1 MGWRC
6 VSQER
11 SRVISTRPNRRFAR
25 FKRRQAA
32 LQNSKAQRYI
42 QLILL
47 VIAAGAIYP
56 ILYLRQV
63 YQPTMLEVFHIT
75 DSQLGYLYS
84 SLGTIFLLSYLPSG
98 WLADRIAP
106 RLLICFSLIA
116 TGVLGLWYSTAP
128 SFPMLMMIFGGWGL
142 STGLTFWAAVIK
154 RVTMIAGTHE
164 QGRFFGLLD
173 GGRGLIEAMLA
184 TIAIT
189 LFAWVTQTKANRSRP
204 VSSWWSTCTRFFAL
218 RSASC
223 SRSSRT
229 RKAPKTRP
237 PIAPRSQRNN
247 VLVDLKTLA
256 KIPELWLVAA
266 IVFCGYQ
273 VFWATY
279 SFSAYLHEGEI
290 GLTVV
295 MAGTITTLKLW
306 MRPIGGI
313 GGGFLGDRY
322 SKVSVLVIALFLAAL
337 SLVGLMAA
345 PRISSHALLVF
356 LVLFIGILTY
366 AIRGLYWS
374 LLDRC
379 NIPVTTMGLA
389 IGLISVLGYSPDV
402 FLPLIN
408 GYLTQKFPGVFG
420 YQLYFGYV
428 AVMAALGGF
437 AGLALRN
444 MLNRKGGCVNESRLA
459 RNAYRR
465 RTAAACGRHVL
476 DLRQAQDRLRN

>member
-1 MGWRC
+1 MS
-6 VSQER
+6 SQPVRTDASLALRDEE
-11 SRVISTRPNRRFAR
+11 
-25 FKRRQAA
+25 AA
-32 LQNSKAQRYI
+32 LQNSKTQRYI

-154 RVTMIAGTHE
+154 RVTMIAGAHE

-189 LFAWVTQTKANRSRP
+189 LFAWITQTRGEPVAAGFKLVVYMYAFLCIALGVVLALVKDSQGKADAAANRAAR
-204 VSSWWSTCTRFFAL
+204 
-218 RSASC
+218 
-223 SRSSRT
+223 
-229 RKAPKTRP
+229 
-237 PIAPRSQRNN
+237 QRNN

-337 SLVGLMAA
+337 SLLGLMAA
-345 PRISSHALLVF
+345 PRISSHVLLVF

-379 NIPVTTMGLA
+379 NIPVATMGLA

-408 GYLTQKFPGVFG
+408 GYLTQTFPGVFG

-428 AVMAALGGF
+428 AAMAALGGF
-437 AGLALRN
+437 AGLALRS
-444 MLNRKGGCVNESRLA
+444 MLNRKEVA
-459 RNAYRR
+459 
-465 RTAAACGRHVL
+465 
-476 DLRQAQDRLRN
+476 

>member
-1 MGWRC
+1 M
-6 VSQER
+6 
-11 SRVISTRPNRRFAR
+11 
-25 FKRRQAA
+25 
-32 LQNSKAQRYI
+32 
-42 QLILL
+42 LL
-47 VIAAGAIYP
+47 VLAAGAIYP

-106 RLLICFSLIA
+106 RLRICFSLVA
-116 TGVLGLWYSTAP
+116 TGLLGLLYSTAP
-128 SFPMLMMIFGGWGL
+128 SFHILMLIFGGWGL

-154 RVTMIAGTHE
+154 RVTMIAGAQE

-189 LFAWVTQTKANRSRP
+189 LFAWVTQTKGEPVAVGFRMVVYLYAFLCIALGVVLALVKDPQGTEDAVANRAARQ
-204 VSSWWSTCTRFFAL
+204 
-218 RSASC
+218 RS
-223 SRSSRT
+223 
-229 RKAPKTRP
+229 
-237 PIAPRSQRNN
+237 N
-247 VLVDLKTLA
+247 VLVELKTLA
-256 KIPELWLVAA
+256 AIPELWLVAA

-279 SFSAYLHEGEI
+279 SFSAYLHEGDI

-337 SLVGLMAA
+337 SLLGLMAA
-345 PRISSHALLVF
+345 PRISSHVLLVF

-379 NIPVTTMGLA
+379 NIPAATMGLA

-408 GYLTQKFPGVFG
+408 GYLTQTFPGVFG

-444 MLNRKGGCVNESRLA
+444 MLNRKEGA
-459 RNAYRR
+459 
-465 RTAAACGRHVL
+465 
-476 DLRQAQDRLRN
+476 

>member
-1 MGWRC
+1 MS
-6 VSQER
+6 SQPVQTTASLALSDE
-11 SRVISTRPNRRFAR
+11 
-25 FKRRQAA
+25 AA
-32 LQNSKAQRYI
+32 LESNKAQRYI
-42 QLILL
+42 QLMLL
-47 VIAAGAIYP
+47 VLAAGAIYP

-84 SLGTIFLLSYLPSG
+84 MLGAIFLLSYLPSG

-128 SFPMLMMIFGGWGL
+128 SFNVLMLIFGGWGL

-189 LFAWVTQTKANRSRP
+189 LFAWFTQTKGEPVTAGFRLVVYMYAFLCIALGVVLALVKDPQGTKDAAANR
-204 VSSWWSTCTRFFAL
+204 A
-218 RSASC
+218 
-223 SRSSRT
+223 T
-229 RKAPKTRP
+229 RK
-237 PIAPRSQRNN
+237 RSN
-247 VLVDLKTLA
+247 VLLDLKTLA
-256 KIPELWLVAA
+256 SIPELWLVAA

-322 SKVSVLVIALFLAAL
+322 SKVSVLVIALFLAAV
-337 SLVGLMAA
+337 SLLGLMAA
-345 PRISSHALLVF
+345 PRISSHVLLVF

-379 NIPVTTMGLA
+379 NIPVETMGLA

-408 GYLTQKFPGVFG
+408 GYLTQNFPGVFG

-428 AVMAALGGF
+428 AGMAALGGF

-444 MLNRKGGCVNESRLA
+444 MLSKKGVA
-459 RNAYRR
+459 
-465 RTAAACGRHVL
+465 
-476 DLRQAQDRLRN
+476 

>member
-1 MGWRC
+1 MS
-6 VSQER
+6 SQP
-11 SRVISTRPNRRFAR
+11 V
-25 FKRRQAA
+25 RQAA
-32 LQNSKAQRYI
+32 SLALSDAEAALQKNKTQRYI
-42 QLILL
+42 QLMLL

-84 SLGTIFLLSYLPSG
+84 SLGTIFLVSYLPSG

-128 SFPMLMMIFGGWGL
+128 SFPMLMLIFGGWGL

-154 RVTMIAGTHE
+154 RVTMIAGAQE

-184 TIAIT
+184 TIAIS
-189 LFAWVTQTKANRSRP
+189 LFAWVTQTKGETVAAGFKLVVYMYAFLCIALGVILALVKDPQGAEDAAANRASRQ
-204 VSSWWSTCTRFFAL
+204 
-218 RSASC
+218 RS
-223 SRSSRT
+223 
-229 RKAPKTRP
+229 
-237 PIAPRSQRNN
+237 N

-256 KIPELWLVAA
+256 RIPELWLVAA

-337 SLVGLMAA
+337 SLLGLMAA
-345 PRISSHALLVF
+345 PRISSHVLLVF

-408 GYLTQKFPGVFG
+408 GYLTQTFPGVFG

-444 MLNRKGGCVNESRLA
+444 MLNRKEGA
-459 RNAYRR
+459 
-465 RTAAACGRHVL
+465 
-476 DLRQAQDRLRN
+476 

>member
-1 MGWRC
+1 MS
-6 VSQER
+6 SQPVQTTASLAASE
-11 SRVISTRPNRRFAR
+11 AE
-25 FKRRQAA
+25 AA
-32 LQNSKAQRYI
+32 LQNSKAQRYV

-47 VIAAGAIYP
+47 VLAAGAIYP

-128 SFPMLMMIFGGWGL
+128 SFQMLMLIFGGWGL

-184 TIAIT
+184 TIAIS
-189 LFAWVTQTKANRSRP
+189 LFAWFTQTKGEPVAAGFRLVVYMYAFICIALGVVLALVKDPQGAEDAAANR
-204 VSSWWSTCTRFFAL
+204 AAKK
-218 RSASC
+218 RS
-223 SRSSRT
+223 
-229 RKAPKTRP
+229 
-237 PIAPRSQRNN
+237 N

-256 KIPELWLVAA
+256 SIPELWLVAA

-337 SLVGLMAA
+337 SLLGLMAA
-345 PRISSHALLVF
+345 PRISSHVLLVF

-379 NIPVTTMGLA
+379 NIPVETMGLA

-408 GYLTQKFPGVFG
+408 GYLTQNFPGVFG

-428 AVMAALGGF
+428 AGMAALGGF

-444 MLNRKGGCVNESRLA
+444 MLNRKGVA
-459 RNAYRR
+459 
-465 RTAAACGRHVL
+465 
-476 DLRQAQDRLRN
+476 

>member
-1 MGWRC
+1 MS
-6 VSQER
+6 SQPVQSAASLASSAAE
-11 SRVISTRPNRRFAR
+11 T
-25 FKRRQAA
+25 A
-32 LQNSKAQRYI
+32 LQSNKAQRYI
-42 QLILL
+42 QLMLL
-47 VIAAGAIYP
+47 VLAAGAIYP

-106 RLLICFSLIA
+106 RLLISFSLIA
-116 TGVLGLWYSTAP
+116 TGALGLWYSTAP
-128 SFPMLMMIFGGWGL
+128 SFHVLMLIFGGWGV
-142 STGLTFWAAVIK
+142 STGLTFWAAIIK

-189 LFAWVTQTKANRSRP
+189 LFAWFTQTRGEPVAAGFKLVVYMYAFLCIALGVVLALVKDPQGVEDAAANRAAKKR
-204 VSSWWSTCTRFFAL
+204 R
-218 RSASC
+218 
-223 SRSSRT
+223 
-229 RKAPKTRP
+229 
-237 PIAPRSQRNN
+237 N

-256 KIPELWLVAA
+256 SIPELWLVAA

-337 SLVGLMAA
+337 SLLGLMAA
-345 PRISSHALLVF
+345 PRISSHVLLVF

-366 AIRGLYWS
+366 AIRGLYWA

-379 NIPVTTMGLA
+379 NIPLETMGLA

-408 GYLTQKFPGVFG
+408 GYLTQNFPGVFG

-428 AVMAALGGF
+428 AGMAVLGGF

-444 MLNRKGGCVNESRLA
+444 MLKRKG
-459 RNAYRR
+459 
-465 RTAAACGRHVL
+465 
-476 DLRQAQDRLRN
+476 LRK

>member
-1 MGWRC
+1 
-6 VSQER
+6 VSSQPVRTNASLALGDE
-11 SRVISTRPNRRFAR
+11 
-25 FKRRQAA
+25 QAA
-32 LQNSKAQRYI
+32 LQDSKTQRYI
-42 QLILL
+42 QLMLL

-84 SLGTIFLLSYLPSG
+84 SLGTIFLVSYLPSG

-116 TGVLGLWYSTAP
+116 TGALGLWYSTAP

-189 LFAWVTQTKANRSRP
+189 LFAWMTQTKGAPVAAGFKLVVYMYAFLCIALGVVLALVKDPKGTEDAAANRAAR
-204 VSSWWSTCTRFFAL
+204 
-218 RSASC
+218 
-223 SRSSRT
+223 
-229 RKAPKTRP
+229 
-237 PIAPRSQRNN
+237 QRNN

-345 PRISSHALLVF
+345 PRISSHVLLVF

-379 NIPVTTMGLA
+379 NIPVATMGLA

-408 GYLTQKFPGVFG
+408 GYLTQTFPGVFG

-428 AVMAALGGF
+428 AAMAALGGF
-437 AGLALRN
+437 AGLVLRN
-444 MLNRKGGCVNESRLA
+444 MLNRKEVA
-459 RNAYRR
+459 
-465 RTAAACGRHVL
+465 
-476 DLRQAQDRLRN
+476 

>member
-1 MGWRC
+1 MS
-6 VSQER
+6 SQPVQTTASLAASE
-11 SRVISTRPNRRFAR
+11 AE
-25 FKRRQAA
+25 AA
-32 LQNSKAQRYI
+32 LQNSNAQRYV

-47 VIAAGAIYP
+47 VLAAGAIYP

-128 SFPMLMMIFGGWGL
+128 SFQMLMLIFGGWGL

-189 LFAWVTQTKANRSRP
+189 LFAWFTQTKGEPVAAGFRLVVYMYAFICIALGVVLALVKDPQGASDAAANR
-204 VSSWWSTCTRFFAL
+204 AAKK
-218 RSASC
+218 RS
-223 SRSSRT
+223 
-229 RKAPKTRP
+229 
-237 PIAPRSQRNN
+237 N

-256 KIPELWLVAA
+256 SIPELWLVAA

-337 SLVGLMAA
+337 SLLGLMAA
-345 PRISSHALLVF
+345 PRISSHVLLVF

-379 NIPVTTMGLA
+379 NIPVETMGLA

-408 GYLTQKFPGVFG
+408 GYLTQNFPGVFG

-428 AVMAALGGF
+428 AGMAALGGF

-444 MLNRKGGCVNESRLA
+444 MLNRKGVA
-459 RNAYRR
+459 
-465 RTAAACGRHVL
+465 
-476 DLRQAQDRLRN
+476 

>member
-1 MGWRC
+1 MS
-6 VSQER
+6 SQPVRTNASLALGDE
-11 SRVISTRPNRRFAR
+11 
-25 FKRRQAA
+25 QAA
-32 LQNSKAQRYI
+32 LQDSKTQRYI
-42 QLILL
+42 QLMLL

-84 SLGTIFLLSYLPSG
+84 SLGTIFLVSYLPSG

-189 LFAWVTQTKANRSRP
+189 LFAWMTQTKGAPVAAGFKLVVYMYAFLCIALGVVLALVKDPQGTEDAAANRAAR
-204 VSSWWSTCTRFFAL
+204 
-218 RSASC
+218 
-223 SRSSRT
+223 
-229 RKAPKTRP
+229 
-237 PIAPRSQRNN
+237 QRNN

-345 PRISSHALLVF
+345 PRISSHVLLVF

-379 NIPVTTMGLA
+379 NIPVATMGLA

-408 GYLTQKFPGVFG
+408 GYLTQTFPGVFG

-428 AVMAALGGF
+428 AAMAALGGF

-444 MLNRKGGCVNESRLA
+444 MLNRREVA
-459 RNAYRR
+459 
-465 RTAAACGRHVL
+465 
-476 DLRQAQDRLRN
+476 

>member
-1 MGWRC
+1 MS
-6 VSQER
+6 SQPVRTDASLALSDEE
-11 SRVISTRPNRRFAR
+11 
-25 FKRRQAA
+25 AA
-32 LQNSKAQRYI
+32 LQNSKTQRYI

-116 TGVLGLWYSTAP
+116 TGVLGLWYSSAP

-154 RVTMIAGTHE
+154 RVTMIAGAHE

-189 LFAWVTQTKANRSRP
+189 LFAWMTQTKGEPVAAGFKLVVYMYAFLCIALGVVLALVKDPQGTEDAAANRAAR
-204 VSSWWSTCTRFFAL
+204 
-218 RSASC
+218 
-223 SRSSRT
+223 
-229 RKAPKTRP
+229 
-237 PIAPRSQRNN
+237 QRNN
-247 VLVDLKTLA
+247 VLTDLKTLA

-337 SLVGLMAA
+337 SLLGLMAA
-345 PRISSHALLVF
+345 PRISSHVLLVF

-379 NIPVTTMGLA
+379 NIPVATMGLA

-408 GYLTQKFPGVFG
+408 GYLTQTFPGVFG

-428 AVMAALGGF
+428 AAMAALGGF

-444 MLNRKGGCVNESRLA
+444 MLNRKEVA
-459 RNAYRR
+459 
-465 RTAAACGRHVL
+465 
-476 DLRQAQDRLRN
+476 

>member
-1 MGWRC
+1 
-6 VSQER
+6 VSSQP
-11 SRVISTRPNRRFAR
+11 VQT
-25 FKRRQAA
+25 AA
-32 LQNSKAQRYI
+32 SLASSDVETALRNSKAQRYI
-42 QLILL
+42 QLMLL
-47 VIAAGAIYP
+47 VLAAGAIYP

-128 SFPMLMMIFGGWGL
+128 SFHVLMLIFCGWGL

-189 LFAWVTQTKANRSRP
+189 LFAWFTQTKGEPVAAGFKLVVYMYAFLCIALGVVLALVKDPRGAADAAANR
-204 VSSWWSTCTRFFAL
+204 AAKK
-218 RSASC
+218 RS
-223 SRSSRT
+223 
-229 RKAPKTRP
+229 
-237 PIAPRSQRNN
+237 N
-247 VLVDLKTLA
+247 VLVDLKSLA
-256 KIPELWLVAA
+256 SIPELWLVAA

-337 SLVGLMAA
+337 SLLGLMAA
-345 PRISSHALLVF
+345 PRISSHVLLVF

-379 NIPVTTMGLA
+379 NIPVETMGLA

-408 GYLTQKFPGVFG
+408 GYLTQNFPGVFG

-428 AVMAALGGF
+428 AGMAVLGGF

-444 MLNRKGGCVNESRLA
+444 MLKRKGVA
-459 RNAYRR
+459 
-465 RTAAACGRHVL
+465 
-476 DLRQAQDRLRN
+476 

>member
-1 MGWRC
+1 MS
-6 VSQER
+6 SQPVQTTASLALSDE
-11 SRVISTRPNRRFAR
+11 
-25 FKRRQAA
+25 AA
-32 LQNSKAQRYI
+32 LESNKAQRYI
-42 QLILL
+42 QLMLL
-47 VIAAGAIYP
+47 VLAAGAIYP

-84 SLGTIFLLSYLPSG
+84 MLGTIFLLSYLPSG

-128 SFPMLMMIFGGWGL
+128 SFNVLMLIFGGWGL

-189 LFAWVTQTKANRSRP
+189 LFAWFTQTKGEPVTAGFRLVVYMYAFLCIALGVVLALVKDPQGTKDAAANR
-204 VSSWWSTCTRFFAL
+204 A
-218 RSASC
+218 
-223 SRSSRT
+223 T
-229 RKAPKTRP
+229 RK
-237 PIAPRSQRNN
+237 RSN

-256 KIPELWLVAA
+256 SIPELWLVAA

-322 SKVSVLVIALFLAAL
+322 SKVSVLVIALFLAAV
-337 SLVGLMAA
+337 SLLGLMAA
-345 PRISSHALLVF
+345 PRISSHVLLVF

-379 NIPVTTMGLA
+379 NIPVETMGLA

-408 GYLTQKFPGVFG
+408 GYLTQNFPGVFG

-428 AVMAALGGF
+428 AGMAALGGF

-444 MLNRKGGCVNESRLA
+444 MLSKKGVA
-459 RNAYRR
+459 
-465 RTAAACGRHVL
+465 
-476 DLRQAQDRLRN
+476 

>member
-1 MGWRC
+1 
-6 VSQER
+6 VSTQPVQNTASLALSDE
-11 SRVISTRPNRRFAR
+11 
-25 FKRRQAA
+25 AA
-32 LQNSKAQRYI
+32 LKKSKAQRYL
-42 QLILL
+42 QLMLL
-47 VIAAGAIYP
+47 VLAAGAIYP

-116 TGVLGLWYSTAP
+116 TGALGLWYSTAP
-128 SFPMLMMIFGGWGL
+128 PFQVLMLIFGGWGL

-189 LFAWVTQTKANRSRP
+189 LFAWFTQTRGEPVAAGFKLVVYMYAFLCIALGVVLALVKDPQGVEDAAANRTARK
-204 VSSWWSTCTRFFAL
+204 
-218 RSASC
+218 RS
-223 SRSSRT
+223 
-229 RKAPKTRP
+229 
-237 PIAPRSQRNN
+237 N

-256 KIPELWLVAA
+256 SIPELWLVAA

-337 SLVGLMAA
+337 SLLGLMAA
-345 PRISSHALLVF
+345 PRVSSHVLLVF

-379 NIPVTTMGLA
+379 NVPVETMGLA

-408 GYLTQKFPGVFG
+408 GYLTQNFPGVFG

-428 AVMAALGGF
+428 AGMAALGGF

-444 MLNRKGGCVNESRLA
+444 MLNRKGVA
-459 RNAYRR
+459 
-465 RTAAACGRHVL
+465 
-476 DLRQAQDRLRN
+476 

>member
-1 MGWRC
+1 MS
-6 VSQER
+6 SQPVQ
-11 SRVISTRPNRRFAR
+11 SSSTPAALALGEMEAGM
-25 FKRRQAA
+25 KADAQAA
-32 LQNSKAQRYI
+32 LQQTKGRRYT
-42 QLILL
+42 QLMLL
-47 VIAAGAIYP
+47 VLAAGAIYP

-106 RLLICFSLIA
+106 RMLICFSLIA
-116 TGVLGLWYSTAP
+116 TGVLGLWYSSAP
-128 SFPMLMMIFGGWGL
+128 SFPMLMLIFGGWGL

-154 RVTMIAGTHE
+154 RVTMIAGTNE

-189 LFAWVTQTKANRSRP
+189 LFAWATQTKGETVAAGFRMVVYLYAFLCIALGVVLVLVKDPQGEQGTRADAANRAARQ
-204 VSSWWSTCTRFFAL
+204 
-218 RSASC
+218 
-223 SRSSRT
+223 RT
-229 RKAPKTRP
+229 
-237 PIAPRSQRNN
+237 N
-247 VLVDLKTLA
+247 VLADLATLA

-279 SFSAYLHEGEI
+279 SFSAYLHEGDI

-345 PRISSHALLVF
+345 PRISSHVLLVF

-374 LLDRC
+374 MLDRC
-379 NIPVTTMGLA
+379 NIPVSTMGLA

-408 GYLTQKFPGVFG
+408 GYLTQTFPGVFG

-428 AVMAALGGF
+428 AAMAALGGF
-437 AGLALRN
+437 AGLALRS
-444 MLNRKGGCVNESRLA
+444 MLNRKEV
-459 RNAYRR
+459 
-465 RTAAACGRHVL
+465 V
-476 DLRQAQDRLRN
+476 

>member
-1 MGWRC
+1 M
-6 VSQER
+6 
-11 SRVISTRPNRRFAR
+11 
-25 FKRRQAA
+25 
-32 LQNSKAQRYI
+32 
-42 QLILL
+42 LL
-47 VIAAGAIYP
+47 VLAAGAIYP

-106 RLLICFSLIA
+106 RLLICFSLVA
-116 TGVLGLWYSTAP
+116 TGLLGLLYSTAP
-128 SFPMLMMIFGGWGL
+128 SFHILMLIFGGWGL

-154 RVTMIAGTHE
+154 RVTMIAGAQE

-189 LFAWVTQTKANRSRP
+189 LFAWVTQTKGEPVEVGFRMVVYLYAFLCIALGVVLALVKDPQGTEDAVANRAARQ
-204 VSSWWSTCTRFFAL
+204 
-218 RSASC
+218 RS
-223 SRSSRT
+223 
-229 RKAPKTRP
+229 
-237 PIAPRSQRNN
+237 N
-247 VLVDLKTLA
+247 VLVELKTLA
-256 KIPELWLVAA
+256 AIPELWLVAA

-279 SFSAYLHEGEI
+279 SFSAYLHEGDI

-337 SLVGLMAA
+337 SLLGLMAA
-345 PRISSHALLVF
+345 PRISSHVLLVF

-379 NIPVTTMGLA
+379 NIPAATMGLA

-408 GYLTQKFPGVFG
+408 GYLTQTFPGVFG

-444 MLNRKGGCVNESRLA
+444 MLNRKEGA
-459 RNAYRR
+459 
-465 RTAAACGRHVL
+465 
-476 DLRQAQDRLRN
+476 

>member
-1 MGWRC
+1 
-6 VSQER
+6 VSSQPVRTDASLALSDDE
-11 SRVISTRPNRRFAR
+11 
-25 FKRRQAA
+25 AA
-32 LQNSKAQRYI
+32 LQNSKTQRYI

-154 RVTMIAGTHE
+154 RVTMIAGAHE

-189 LFAWVTQTKANRSRP
+189 LFAWMTQTKGEPVAAGFKLVVYMYAFLCIALGVVLALVKDPQGTEDAAANRAAR
-204 VSSWWSTCTRFFAL
+204 
-218 RSASC
+218 
-223 SRSSRT
+223 
-229 RKAPKTRP
+229 
-237 PIAPRSQRNN
+237 QRNN
-247 VLVDLKTLA
+247 VLTDLKTLA

-337 SLVGLMAA
+337 SLLGLMAA
-345 PRISSHALLVF
+345 PRISSHVLLVF

-408 GYLTQKFPGVFG
+408 GYLTQTFPGVFG

-428 AVMAALGGF
+428 AAMAALGGF

-444 MLNRKGGCVNESRLA
+444 MLNRKEGA
-459 RNAYRR
+459 
-465 RTAAACGRHVL
+465 
-476 DLRQAQDRLRN
+476 